1 MKKIGIFYHPKK
13 EAAFTLSKKLEG
25 FLSSKGIST
34 WLCSAWEAE
43 TSKPLVHST
52 DLILSIGGDGTILR
66 AAQAVIPEL
75 TPITGINLGNL
86 GFMTELTVDEAENKL
101 TELLDGKG
109 WIDERSLLEAELP
122 NTDEQQKPIR
132 RFYAL
137 NDVVVARGAIARV
150 IYVNASIDDRPLTTY
165 KADGVIVATA
175 TGSTAYALAA
185 GGPIL
190 HPQAKEFLMLPITPH
205 LSSAY
210 TLVLPD
216 TALVKLHLSTANPAT
231 LSVDGFINSSLSD
244 GAIITIKHSQNII
257 RFLRVH
263 TETSFYGSLEQR
275 LKGKHQ
281 IEKS

>member
-1 MKKIGIFYHPKK
+1 MEKIGIFYHPKK

-25 FLSSKGIST
+25 FLNSKGVSI

-43 TSKPLVHST
+43 SARSLINGT

-66 AAQAVIPEL
+66 AAQATVPEP

-86 GFMTELTVDEAENKL
+86 GFMTELSVSEAEDKL
-101 TELLDGKG
+101 TALIEGKG
-109 WIDERSLLEAELP
+109 WIDKRSLLEAELFNP
-122 NTDEQQKPIR
+122 DEEQNTPQ

-150 IYVNASIDDRPLTTY
+150 IYIEASIDGQPLTTY

-175 TGSTAYALAA
+175 SGSTAYALAA

-190 HPQAKEFLMLPITPH
+190 HPQSEEFLLLPINPH

-210 TLVLPD
+210 TLVLPAK
-216 TALVKLHLSTANPAT
+216 TQVRLQISTPNPAT
-231 LSVDGFINSSLSD
+231 LSVDGYINSSLSD
-244 GAIITIKHSQNII
+244 GSVITVKHSSNIV
-257 RFLRVH
+257 RFLRIH
-263 TETSFYGSLEQR
+263 PDTSFYGSLEQK
-275 LKGKHQ
+275 LKGKH
-281 IEKS
+281 